1 MKSTRL
7 NPASSCTS
15 SEQAEQKVTG
25 GRLRQLAMSDTGFIF
40 DPQTGQS
47 FTVNKTG
54 HLVIEMLKE
63 NASIEETAT
72 ELASRCEKPYELAIC
87 CVEAFI
93 MQLNRYL

>member
-1 MKSTRL
+1 MR
-7 NPASSCTS
+7 
-15 SEQAEQKVTG
+15 QATPTLQQEKQVTIE
-25 GRLRQLAMSDTGFIF
+25 RLRQLAMSDAGFIF

-54 HLVIEMLKE
+54 HLVINMLKDD
-63 NASIEETAT
+63 ATIEATAR
-72 ELASRCEKPYELAIC
+72 ELSERCDKPYELVLC